1 MDTAT
6 DAGPSTVV
14 SAKPLASSKLGRTSG
29 KSWKPMKETA
39 VRRSYLSPAIKTPFE
54 KRKERERAKEAVK
67 AVEREMK
74 DDKAAEDERCAP
86 HQVEC

>member
-1 MDTAT
+1 
-6 DAGPSTVV
+6 
-14 SAKPLASSKLGRTSG
+14 
-29 KSWKPMKETA
+29 MKETA

-74 DDKAAEDERCAP
+74 EDKAAEDERCAP
-86 HQVEC
+86 SLAG